1 MPARLTE
8 LEEKIYIAI
17 RTAPKHLL
25 TDIQHIDTG
34 KHDDATAELSRL
46 VVDVVQDWVADH
58 DLLDLK
64 GLSAH
69 KMGKVDTKTHE

>member
-8 LEEKIYIAI
+8 LQEKVYIAI
-17 RTAPKHLL
+17 RTAPKTVL
-25 TDIQHIDTG
+25 TNIQHVDTG

-64 GLSAH
+64 DLTAYKSSKSAS
-69 KMGKVDTKTHE
+69 KTGD

>member
-8 LEEKIYIAI
+8 LEEKIYVAI
-17 RTAPKHLL
+17 RTAPKDIL
-25 TDIQHIDTG
+25 TSIRHVDTG

-46 VVDVVQDWVADH
+46 VVDAVRDWVADH

-64 GLSAH
+64 NAAAYKRSS
-69 KMGKVDTKTHE
+69 

>member
-17 RTAPKHLL
+17 RTAPKRLL
-25 TDIQHIDTG
+25 TDIKHIDTG

-46 VVDVVQDWVADH
+46 VVNVVQNWVADY
-58 DLLDLK
+58 DLLDLD
-64 GLSAH
+64 GLSAY
-69 KMGKVDTKTHE
+69 KTSKIEPKTGE